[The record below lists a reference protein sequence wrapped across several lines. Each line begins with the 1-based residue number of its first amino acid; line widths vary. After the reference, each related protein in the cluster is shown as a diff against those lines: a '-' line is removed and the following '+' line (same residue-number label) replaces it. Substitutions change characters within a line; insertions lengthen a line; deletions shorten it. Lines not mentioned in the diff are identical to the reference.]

1 MTDRKIQQIWQNS
14 YEAFLSSGYFLSD
27 AQKKASYAIMNCKT
41 GSLGMNISLCP
52 DCGHMKF
59 HNNSCRKRCKSGR
72 HLWKRQ
78 PENTKGSWLCRKPG
92 IFLSAG

>member
-41 GSLGMNISLCP
+41 GSLGMNISL
-52 DCGHMKF
+52 
-59 HNNSCRKRCKSGR
+59 SV
-72 HLWKRQ
+72 LIA
-78 PENTKGSWLCRKPG
+78 G
-92 IFLSAG
+92 I